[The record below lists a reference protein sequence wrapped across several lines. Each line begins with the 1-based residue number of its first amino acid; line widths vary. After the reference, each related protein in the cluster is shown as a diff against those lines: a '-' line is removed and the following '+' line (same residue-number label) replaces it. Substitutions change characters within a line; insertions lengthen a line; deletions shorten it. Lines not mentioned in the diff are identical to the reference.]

1 MWENVCVCVL
11 ECVCVSERERETH
24 TQSAYVRKCVL
35 LHVINMF
42 VEQASVRSI
51 RFDKYVKNKNAR
63 MSV

>member
-1 MWENVCVCVL
+1 VCVRERER
-11 ECVCVSERERETH
+11 ECVCVCAR
-24 TQSAYVRKCVL
+24 ACVCACVL

-63 MSV
+63 TSV